1 VAKDPPKR
9 ASTVLSEKLRD
20 PKILGQM
27 REIIELGLARG
38 ELTQEAYD
46 NMIGVVERIERE
58 MAEGKDSD

>member
-1 VAKDPPKR
+1 MANEPPKR

-27 REIIELGLARG
+27 REITEIGLARG

-58 MAEGKDSD
+58 MAEKDSD